1 MKITIITVVYNAQQ
15 YLQYCIES
23 VIEQDYKNI
32 EYILID
38 GNSTDDS
45 FEIAKQYKEHINI
58 LISEPDKGMYDA
70 LNKGIAMAT
79 GEIVGILNADDM
91 LAAKDVISAVAN
103 LFKISNADGVY
114 GDLNYVD
121 KNDSQKIIRKWQ
133 STSSDPEDLAW
144 GWMPAHP
151 TLYLKRSM
159 FQHFGSYSLSFG
171 SAADY
176 EFMLRLLYKNR
187 INVHYLDKLMVNM
200 RVGGMSN
207 KNMTQRYKAFLNDY
221 KALKH
226 NQVKT
231 AFLALM
237 LKKARKIK
245 QFF

>member
-1 MKITIITVVYNAQQ
+1 MKITIITVVYNARQ

-45 FEIAKQYKEHINI
+45 FEIAQQYKEQISI

-70 LNKGIAMAT
+70 LNKGIEMAT

-91 LAAKDVISAVAN
+91 LAGKDVISAVAN
-103 LFKISNADGVY
+103 LFRETNTDGVY

-121 KNDSQKIIRKWQ
+121 KNNTQRVIRKWK
-133 STSSDPEDLAW
+133 STSSNPKDLAW

-151 TLYLKRSM
+151 TLYLKRSV
-159 FQHFGSYSLSFG
+159 FQTFGSYSLTFG

-187 INVHYLDKLMVNM
+187 INVQYLNKLMVNM
-200 RVGGMSN
+200 RTGGMSN
-207 KNMTQRYKAFLNDY
+207 RNMSQRYKAFLNDY

-226 NQVKT
+226 NEVK
-231 AFLALM
+231 AAILALM
-237 LKKARKIK
+237 LKKARKIR